1 MKLHQEGSSS
11 SGNEAR
17 ERVLGLFLE
26 VKGEQQLLISFKI
39 AWDMAKHFQTVL
51 LLLFWQG

>member
-39 AWDMAKHFQTVL
+39 TWDMAKHFQTVL
-51 LLLFWQG
+51 LLLLWQE